1 MGYRI
6 DRCYCFGR
14 TFAELKDVAEETGE
28 RTVAGLQE
36 HVLFGERCMLCHAY
50 VRRMLRTGET
60 VFSGIVTGRCRRYDR
75 SAASIRSCGTSLQT
89 AGIAATS

>member
-60 VFSGIVTGRCRRYDR
+60 VFSEIVTDADEPERVVEESVEESVGESVEDR
-75 SAASIRSCGTSLQT
+75 D
-89 AGIAATS
+89 